1 MEFNIDAISQKD
13 KYTIIFTRF
22 QYGQMIYAVDKEK
35 VKTECEKLKHLNKL
49 NEENAYIR
57 IEVVNNNTGEIR
69 EYWNNKENT
78 INSNAQTPK
87 ERSQ

>member
-1 MEFNIDAISQKD
+1 MND

-22 QYGQMIYAVDKEK
+22 MYGQMIQVVEKEK

-49 NEENAYIR
+49 NDEGAYIR

-78 INSNAQTPK
+78 INF
-87 ERSQ
+87 